1 MRRPIHAPA
10 RLSYLIHQKL
20 RMFVWCIRCHH
31 HAAVEASLLIEKL
44 GANFPIPRV
53 AQHMKCSQ
61 CGNREVTVNPN
72 WNDEEVPGRPKS
84 MRYPPLM
91 T

>member
-1 MRRPIHAPA
+1 MRRPIHDPT
-10 RLSYLIHQKL
+10 RLFYLIDQKL

-53 AQHMKCSQ
+53 TQHMKCSQ
-61 CGNREVTVNPN
+61 CGNRKVTVNPN
-72 WNDEEVPGRPKS
+72 WNDKEVPGRPKS
-84 MRYPPLM
+84 MGYPTLM

>member
-10 RLSYLIHQKL
+10 RLSYLVQQKL

-31 HAAVEASLLIEKL
+31 HAAVEVSLLIEKL

-53 AQHMKCSQ
+53 ARHMKCSQ

-72 WNDEEVPGRPKS
+72 WNDKEVSAQPN
-84 MRYPPLM
+84 LLE
-91 T
+91 

>member
-10 RLSYLIHQKL
+10 RLSYLVQQKL

-31 HAAVEASLLIEKL
+31 HAAVEVSLLIEKL

-61 CGNREVTVNPN
+61 CGNREVTVNPD
-72 WNDEEVPGRPKS
+72 WNDEVVPGRPES